1 MDERLIAFI
10 IEMNLSATEILVIWR
25 NHSPLATLYR
35 YFVVVLVKLP
45 ELSDNRVNLFTR
57 LPRLWSCKH
66 VQRIY
71 RSITWYR
78 DSYRD
83 TSARV
88 YILWM
93 WTSVCIVMPTRY
105 RKTAVKN
112 GFWDGRLRPSMDD
125 SLLAIDTSK
134 HINARNQLFARLNIK
149 YDIYYTPDN
158 TVSLL

>member
-1 MDERLIAFI
+1 MDECLIAFI
-10 IEMNLSATEILVIWR
+10 IEMNLSAAEILIWR

-45 ELSDNRVNLFTR
+45 ELSDNGVNLFTR

-66 VQRIY
+66 VRRIY

-78 DSYRD
+78 DWCRD

-105 RKTAVKN
+105 RKTAVKD
-112 GFWDGRLRPSMDD
+112 GFWDGRLWPTTVYWLSTLRNIST
-125 SLLAIDTSK
+125 LAI
-134 HINARNQLFARLNIK
+134 NCLFARLNIK
-149 YDIYYTPDN
+149 YDIYYTI
-158 TVSLL
+158 T